1 MKKVERTTDILRTVR
16 MMIKLY
22 DKMLRSICDRYQLTQ
37 IEADIISFLKN
48 NPGKDT
54 VGDIAE
60 LRMLS
65 KGNVS
70 RGAEELIQRG
80 LLRREQDPQ
89 DRRRMHLTLLPA
101 ADPIVSEIQQVRGRF
116 LQKMFDGFGPEELEA
131 YACFNKRIVANIKT
145 ALERGEQHE

>member
-80 LLRREQDPQ
+80 LLRRE
-89 DRRRMHLTLLPA
+89 RR
-101 ADPIVSEIQQVRGRF
+101 
-116 LQKMFDGFGPEELEA
+116 
-131 YACFNKRIVANIKT
+131 
-145 ALERGEQHE
+145 